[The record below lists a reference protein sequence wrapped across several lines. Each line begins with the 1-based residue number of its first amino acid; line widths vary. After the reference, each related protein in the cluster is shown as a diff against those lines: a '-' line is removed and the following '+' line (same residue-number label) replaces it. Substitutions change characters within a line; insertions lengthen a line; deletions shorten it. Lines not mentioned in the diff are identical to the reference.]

1 MHLLNGSFKQ
11 ICNDSYVAVN
21 FQYVGETE
29 RALPN
34 PRSIDARSG
43 SRSVHPG
50 ISHIVS
56 DPRSHWIDTVS

>member
-1 MHLLNGSFKQ
+1 M
-11 ICNDSYVAVN
+11 AVN